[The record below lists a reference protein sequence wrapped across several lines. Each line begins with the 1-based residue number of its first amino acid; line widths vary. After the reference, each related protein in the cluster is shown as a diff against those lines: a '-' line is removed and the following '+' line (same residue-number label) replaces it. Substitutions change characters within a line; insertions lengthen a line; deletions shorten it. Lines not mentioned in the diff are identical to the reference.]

1 MIAGNFY
8 SLMFYP
14 GVAWEENDCRYLLSA
29 SVFFFVFCRL
39 AQFAAFGFAGADFVL
54 FLPVLFF
61 EWITTTAILHFFAH
75 SAGGRGSVTDFFRLL
90 PFAELPFLFLP
101 GAKILSGTLF
111 ADFGGAFAVMAAGI
125 YIWSF
130 VLKIRAM
137 MFNYR
142 ISAAG
147 ALAAF
152 AAPVFIAFV
161 LTITALFLRAALAF
175 I

>member
-1 MIAGNFY
+1 
-8 SLMFYP
+8 
-14 GVAWEENDCRYLLSA
+14 
-29 SVFFFVFCRL
+29 
-39 AQFAAFGFAGADFVL
+39 
-54 FLPVLFF
+54 VLFF
-61 EWITTTAILHFFAH
+61 EWITTAAILHFFAH

-90 PFAELPFLFLP
+90 PFTELPFLFLP

-111 ADFGGAFAVMAAGI
+111 AGFGGASSSAVSGVAFAVMAAGI
-125 YIWSF
+125 YMWSF
-130 VLKIRAM
+130 VLKIRVM

-161 LTITALFLRAALAF
+161 LTVTALFLRAAMVF